1 MASSVAALVALAG
14 VVTGA
19 TITTK
24 EPSLPDIRQAQATTA
39 PLTWTSNVT
48 GKAYDR
54 FYQIWLENVVC
65 IRACMVYVS

>member
-14 VVTGA
+14 LVTGA
-19 TITTK
+19 TITTT
-24 EPSLPDIRQAQATTA
+24 EPSLSEIRQAQATTV

-65 IRACMVYVS
+65 IFIFLVYVI